1 MVLQAENI
9 LVTSKI
15 WVSIS
20 GAEALMND
28 YDLIDSHEPEVG
40 PCLPMLVGSYQ

>member
-1 MVLQAENI
+1 MVLQAENVQ
-9 LVTSKI
+9 VTSQI

-20 GAEALMND
+20 GADALMND

-40 PCLPMLVGSYQ
+40 PCLPMFVGRHP